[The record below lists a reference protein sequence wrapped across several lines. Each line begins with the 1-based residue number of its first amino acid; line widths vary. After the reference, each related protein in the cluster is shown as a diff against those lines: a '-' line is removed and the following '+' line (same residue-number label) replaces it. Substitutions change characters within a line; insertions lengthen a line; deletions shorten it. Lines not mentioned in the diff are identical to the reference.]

1 VIVEDKPT
9 EDEHK
14 SGDVDTPKP
23 EERDEPQ
30 AQMQTLMAQMKE
42 L

>member
-1 VIVEDKPT
+1 VEDKPT
-9 EDEHK
+9 ENEHK
-14 SGDVDTPKP
+14 SGDVDTPEP